1 MKKILLIPFL
11 LLMLTI
17 NASAQSIENPSVEN
31 SDNPNCRIV
40 KIENTPNFTI
50 VSFEETAANDNA
62 WARLSKDI
70 FVQTNVSDK
79 HYHYIKS
86 ENIAIA
92 PEKTIIR
99 NAGDKLLF
107 KVYFERIPRTA
118 RTIDVIEK
126 AGAKFYFNFYNVSLT
141 QSQNVVIRDV
151 VLTPPP
157 PPVTSNVNF
166 DNNMAGVM
174 QSMGPMLTNMTT
186 AMMDAQLK
194 YYKQS
199 GKITEIAKLNKQ
211 YFDALVN
218 EGFTQD
224 QALKIITSEG
234 LLPKASMSGK

>member
-11 LLMLTI
+11 LLMLSIKT
-17 NASAQSIENPSVEN
+17 SAQSIENPSVEN
-31 SDNPNCRIV
+31 SDSPSCRIV

-92 PEKTIIR
+92 PEKTIIN

-107 KVYFERIPRTA
+107 KVYFEKIPTIA

-126 AGAKFYFNFYNVSLT
+126 AGAKSYFNFYNVSLT
-141 QSQNVVIRDV
+141 QSQKVVITDV
-151 VLTPPP
+151 ALTPPSP
-157 PPVTSNVNF
+157 SFTSNANF
-166 DNNMAGVM
+166 NNDMAGVM
-174 QSMGPMLTNMTT
+174 GSVGPMLTTMAT

-211 YFDALVN
+211 YFDALVK

-234 LLPKASMSGK
+234 LLPKANMSGK

>member
-17 NASAQSIENPSVEN
+17 KTSAQSIENPSVEN
-31 SDNPNCRIV
+31 SDSPTCRIV

-50 VSFEETAANDNA
+50 VSFEETAANNNA
-62 WARLSKDI
+62 WARLYKDI

-92 PEKTIIR
+92 PEKTTIK

-107 KVYFERIPRTA
+107 KVYFERIPRTTT
-118 RTIDVIEK
+118 TIDVIEK
-126 AGAKFYFNFYNVSLT
+126 AGAQSFFNFYNVSLT
-141 QSQNVVIRDV
+141 QSQRVITDV
-151 VLTPPP
+151 VSTASPSFA
-157 PPVTSNVNF
+157 SNINF
-166 DNNMAGVM
+166 NNEMAGVIG
-174 QSMGPMLTNMTT
+174 SMGPMLTTMTT
-186 AMMDAQLK
+186 AMMDAQVK
-194 YYKQS
+194 YYKQP

-224 QALKIITSEG
+224 QALKIITSES